1 MSDKPIDEQAEKAEE
16 ARHREILDR
25 LERIRQEHSQE
36 HGAIITRV
44 DDQNK
49 ETRARVDDQNKA
61 TRAHIGNE
69 VATVRGD
76 GAHYKNFMERMLKAM
91 KRFLER
97 HGIGTDDL

>member
-1 MSDKPIDEQAEKAEE
+1 MTDPTDEEQAEKAEE

-49 ETRARVDDQNKA
+49 A

-76 GAHYKNFMERMLKAM
+76 GAHYKNFMERLLKAM

>member
-1 MSDKPIDEQAEKAEE
+1 VTDPDKPTDEQAEKAEE

-25 LERIRQEHSQE
+25 LERMGREHSQE

-49 ETRARVDDQNKA
+49 ETRA
-61 TRAHIGNE
+61 HIGSE

-76 GAHYKNFMERMLKAM
+76 VAHTKNFMGRVLGAM